1 MKQQSK
7 TAVVWSQEY
16 CSYCESAKNLLQSFG
31 YDVEERKIGE
41 GGDWTK
47 QDLIEVVPHARS
59 VPQIFIDGQ
68 YIGGFQELRKTLTAR
83 E

>member
-16 CSYCESAKNLLQSFG
+16 CSYCESAKNLLISFG

-47 QDLIEVVPHARS
+47 QQLIEVVPHARS
-59 VPQIFIDGQ
+59 VPQVFIGDT